1 MSHRGLYQPRI
12 ADHHIR
18 QLYQWAK
25 RLDMPMTRLVNLLLE
40 QGMERLEQDGE
51 HISEPAAAGKYRQ
64 CHKQSPENT

>member
-12 ADHHIR
+12 ADAHIR

-25 RLDMPMTRLVNLLLE
+25 RLDMPMTRLVNLLLA
-40 QGMERLEQDGE
+40 QGMERLEHDGE
-51 HISEPAAAGKYRQ
+51 PISEPAAAGTNHQ